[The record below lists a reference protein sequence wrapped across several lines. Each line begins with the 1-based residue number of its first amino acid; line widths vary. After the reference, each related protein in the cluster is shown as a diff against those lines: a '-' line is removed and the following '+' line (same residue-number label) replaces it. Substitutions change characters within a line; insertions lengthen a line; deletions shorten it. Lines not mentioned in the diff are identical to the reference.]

1 MSGIEITIE
10 LDSAELEAAL
20 NRAIAA
26 GSDMRQPMGE
36 ISEEWLALARQR
48 FEDEKDPWGIPWAKR
63 WGETGKDENGDPSRK
78 VLHLTGALKNA
89 LAPDF
94 GSDFAQVG
102 VQPSGAPGKYAR
114 IHNEGGVIKPREKQ
128 ALSFGGRVVAQVV
141 MPKRQYLG
149 FGPDEQA
156 TVEDVLGDWLRGL
169 FAGNTA
175 GDTA

>member
-1 MSGIEITIE
+1 MAGIEITIE

-20 NRAIAA
+20 NRAIEA

-48 FEDEKDPWGIPWAKR
+48 FADEKDPWGVPWAKR

-78 VLHLTGALKNA
+78 VLHLSGDLERAVQPNSG
-89 LAPDF
+89 D
-94 GSDFAQVG
+94 DFAEVG
-102 VQPSGAPGKYAR
+102 VNISGGPGKYAA
-114 IHNEGGVIKPREKQ
+114 IHNFGGVIKPKAGKK
-128 ALSFGGRVVAQVV
+128 ALSFGGRVVSQVV

-156 TVEDVLGDWLRGL
+156 TVEDVMGDWLRGL
-169 FAGNTA
+169 FAGA
-175 GDTA
+175 AA